1 MADLQVNGQ
10 TNVRKWY
17 KEAYPTDEWAFQ
29 NLNPGITFQDVY
41 VCLLMKADIYAFL
54 GAGDSIVRE
63 RVFTELA
70 ELMGVD
76 YSVVYNQWM
85 QSENPLGLK
94 LYHDMSKLTF

>member
-1 MADLQVNGQ
+1 MEINGQ

-17 KEAYPTDEWAFQ
+17 KETYPTDDWAIR

-41 VCLLMKADIYAFL
+41 VCLLMKADIYALL

-63 RVFTELA
+63 RVFSELA

-76 YSVVYNQWM
+76 YSVVYNQWLKA
-85 QSENPLGLK
+85 ENPLGLQ
-94 LYHDMSKLTF
+94 LYHDLSKLTF